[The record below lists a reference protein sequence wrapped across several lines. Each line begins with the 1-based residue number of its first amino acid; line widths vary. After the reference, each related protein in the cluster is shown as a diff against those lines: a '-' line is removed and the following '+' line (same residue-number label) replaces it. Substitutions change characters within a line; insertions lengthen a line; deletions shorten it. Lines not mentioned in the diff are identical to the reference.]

1 MIIPRDEAEAKKFE
15 ALVKKNEEAE
25 DWVAED
31 PSFSPLSVPK
41 NALTILEKVGSHKL
55 PSKK

>member
-25 DWVAED
+25 DWVTED